1 MNSPKLPRFL
11 PPSNVCNGAT
21 SGPLFSPWLPPS
33 LPRSF
38 NATVVTLLAA
48 VLVLPAAAADPE
60 GNQENLELLGRV
72 VLHV

>member
-1 MNSPKLPRFL
+1 MNSPKLPSSLQCLQRRDVRPAVF
-11 PPSNVCNGAT
+11 
-21 SGPLFSPWLPPS
+21 PLAAS

-48 VLVLPAAAADPE
+48 VLVLLPAAADPE